1 MKLSLFSVKPA
12 KKLAPIQCFEELV
25 MSDTISYGN
34 IQDEERMQK
43 FLNRDFSFTRSLFS
57 RFKVIKGQV
66 AVSTK
71 IKAILQKR
79 MPDINFVVLDRD
91 TPLISA
97 CKIATE
103 SNILISDHISTL
115 SYSVLL
121 SKRSTVIDL
130 TSHQYSCNRWID
142 HSDIDAKVISIHNN
156 TECECKR
163 FTCYPTTE
171 YFENEE
177 RNGNKSNSNNNIDI
191 DINEV
196 EELIRGN
203 IQH

>member
-1 MKLSLFSVKPA
+1 
-12 KKLAPIQCFEELV
+12 
-25 MSDTISYGN
+25 
-34 IQDEERMQK
+34 
-43 FLNRDFSFTRSLFS
+43 
-57 RFKVIKGQV
+57 
-66 AVSTK
+66 
-71 IKAILQKR
+71 

-130 TSHQYSCNRWID
+130 TAHQYSCNRWID
-142 HSDIDAKVISIHNN
+142 HADISAKVISIHNN

-163 FTCYPTTE
+163 FTCYPSTE

-177 RNGNKSNSNNNIDI
+177 QNKIDI
-191 DINEV
+191 EINEV